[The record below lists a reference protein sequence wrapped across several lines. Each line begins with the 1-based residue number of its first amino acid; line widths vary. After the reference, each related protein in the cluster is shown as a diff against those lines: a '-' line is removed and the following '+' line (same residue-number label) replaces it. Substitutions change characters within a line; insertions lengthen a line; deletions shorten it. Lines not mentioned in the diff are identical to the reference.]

1 MSEKKHKGDHGRR
14 AEKHAAAQ
22 KQSALY
28 SPATAHKPRRAYLRN
43 WVYVWATL
51 GVILAVTALIIGF
64 GMMGWWDNLIGS
76 ILVVPVAAFGCMCV
90 YDLALLLT
98 ACITFGEGMVNAG
111 KNEQGQ
117 QMIFHASSVVRLEVR
132 DKSDGSLPSDAPVY
146 KNAELCFVMESGRIN
161 RRKVSRLTAKQLA
174 KVKAA
179 LEAEKKFDT
188 TQ

>member
-1 MSEKKHKGDHGRR
+1 
-14 AEKHAAAQ
+14 
-22 KQSALY
+22 
-28 SPATAHKPRRAYLRN
+28 
-43 WVYVWATL
+43 
-51 GVILAVTALIIGF
+51 
-64 GMMGWWDNLIGS
+64 
-76 ILVVPVAAFGCMCV
+76 
-90 YDLALLLT
+90 
-98 ACITFGEGMVNAG
+98 
-111 KNEQGQ
+111 
-117 QMIFHASSVVRLEVR
+117 MIFHASSVVRLEVR

>member
-1 MSEKKHKGDHGRR
+1 MVG
-14 AEKHAAAQ
+14 
-22 KQSALY
+22 
-28 SPATAHKPRRAYLRN
+28 
-43 WVYVWATL
+43 
-51 GVILAVTALIIGF
+51 
-64 GMMGWWDNLIGS
+64 
-76 ILVVPVAAFGCMCV
+76 AFGCMCV

-111 KNEQGQ
+111 KDERGQ
-117 QMIFHASSVVRLEVR
+117 QMVFHAASVVRLEVR
-132 DKSDGSLPSDAPVY
+132 DKTANGGDKPLPDDLAVY
-146 KNAELCFVMESGRIN
+146 KNAELCFVMESGRVN